1 MMAKVKLFANILI
14 CGAIFAMFV
23 IMIEAKPK
31 IKKESF
37 GKTTDGKA
45 VEVYTLTNSAD
56 AEAKIINYGGRI
68 VSLKMPDNN
77 GNFEDVV
84 LGYDDLKDYE
94 NDNAFFGGIIG
105 RYGNRIAKGK
115 FSLNGKEYTL
125 AKNNGENHLHG
136 GIKRFDVS
144 VWTAK
149 SSENKEGA
157 VLELNYLSKD
167 GEEGYPG
174 NLNVKVVYTL
184 TENNELKIE
193 YSATTDR
200 DTVVNLTNHSYFNLR
215 GAGSGTIL
223 DHVLTINA
231 DKFTPTDETAIPN
244 GELRSVANTPF
255 DFLKPTK
262 IGERINSDYE
272 QIKIGKGYDHNYV
285 LNRTSNELSLAATVF
300 EPTSRRFM
308 EVLTTEPGIQL
319 YSGNYLDGKKG
330 KNGKIYEFRGAFCL
344 ETQHFPDSPNRPDF
358 PTTVLKK
365 GQQYLTTTVYKF
377 SVKK

>member
-1 MMAKVKLFANILI
+1 MSIQ
-14 CGAIFAMFV
+14 
-23 IMIEAKPK
+23 AKPK
-31 IKKESF
+31 VKKESF

-45 VEVYTLTNSAD
+45 VEIYTLTNSSG
-56 AEAKIINYGGRI
+56 AEAKIINYGGRV
-68 VSLKMPDNN
+68 VSLKMPDKN
-77 GNFEDVV
+77 GKFEDVV
-84 LGYDDLKDYE
+84 LGYDDLKGYE

-105 RYGNRIAKGK
+105 RFGNRIAKGK

-149 SSENKEGA
+149 SSSNKDGA

-193 YSATTDR
+193 YSATTDQ

-223 DHVLTINA
+223 DHILTINA

-285 LNRTSNELSLAATVF
+285 LNKSFGENSLAATVF
-300 EPTSRRFM
+300 ETTSGRVM
-308 EVLTTEPGIQL
+308 EVFTTEPGVQL
-319 YSGNYLDGKKG
+319 YSGNFLDKVKG
-330 KNGKIYEFRGAFCL
+330 KNGKIYEYRGALCL

-365 GQQYLTTTVYKF
+365 GQQYSTTTVYKF